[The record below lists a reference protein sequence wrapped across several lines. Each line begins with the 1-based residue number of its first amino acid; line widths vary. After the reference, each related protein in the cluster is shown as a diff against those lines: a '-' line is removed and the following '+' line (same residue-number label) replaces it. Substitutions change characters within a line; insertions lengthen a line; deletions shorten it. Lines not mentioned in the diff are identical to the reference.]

1 MSITSLLSLI
11 SPVTSSRWN
20 ESSKH
25 LINTNACIV
34 QCCALGKELNVS
46 LGTLQ
51 LKGPYFYI
59 HTYEQVLK
67 GNGWTRCFW
76 PLSVFQTSPQHVDY
90 HAFHPQSVQ
99 FAGAPPTCVAHELS
113 RDLLVAAAA
122 AEDLAAE
129 PAVVAPSEGGEL
141 LVAVVALL
149 ALAVRH
155 PILLQIAVLGS
166 EGT

>member
-1 MSITSLLSLI
+1 M
-11 SPVTSSRWN
+11 
-20 ESSKH
+20 
-25 LINTNACIV
+25 
-34 QCCALGKELNVS
+34 
-46 LGTLQ
+46 
-51 LKGPYFYI
+51 
-59 HTYEQVLK
+59 
-67 GNGWTRCFW
+67 
-76 PLSVFQTSPQHVDY
+76 
-90 HAFHPQSVQ
+90 Q

-129 PAVVAPSEGGEL
+129 PAVVAPPEGGEL

-155 PILLQIAVLGS
+155 PILLQIAVLGL